1 VYDQQSGEL
10 LERQSRLHHK
20 KEPEYMIYKTAS
32 AIQAYVDSVRI
43 EVTNHDS
50 GKVHEYI
57 FDLWQQ

>member
-1 VYDQQSGEL
+1 
-10 LERQSRLHHK
+10 
-20 KEPEYMIYKTAS
+20 MIYKTAS